1 MKTEFPPVDLAP
13 RKRLDLR
20 SIKAPA
26 GEDASVEANS
36 RKLAEN
42 WGAMT
47 TVPPNKGPLASLR
60 LEIPAYLD
68 QELAEH
74 ALRGTNGQR
83 VTKQFLVIKA
93 LKDAGY
99 HVEPDD
105 LVPDKRK
112 RR

>member
-1 MKTEFPPVDLAP
+1 MKSALPPIDLSPKRKVDLRA
-13 RKRLDLR
+13 L
-20 SIKAPA
+20 KAPP

-36 RKLAEN
+36 RKLAED
-42 WGAMT
+42 WGAVT
-47 TVPPNKGPLASLR
+47 TVTPNKGPLASLR

-68 QELAEH
+68 QELAER
-74 ALRGTNGQR
+74 ALRGVNGQR
-83 VTKQFLVIKA
+83 VTKQYLVIQA
-93 LKDAGY
+93 LKDAGF